1 MVPVADTG
9 EEIRLVDDGFVKIC
23 NTINDLSMKV
33 RKEAAS
39 LLVCFSLF
47 IFSSVFSTSSVAIM
61 EEEFCVYF
69 LPHCYFLSSGRIFST
84 CPTELSLV

>member
-1 MVPVADTG
+1 MVPVGDTG

-39 LLVCFSLF
+39 LLVWFPSF
-47 IFSSVFSTSSVAIM
+47 
-61 EEEFCVYF
+61 
-69 LPHCYFLSSGRIFST
+69 
-84 CPTELSLV
+84 